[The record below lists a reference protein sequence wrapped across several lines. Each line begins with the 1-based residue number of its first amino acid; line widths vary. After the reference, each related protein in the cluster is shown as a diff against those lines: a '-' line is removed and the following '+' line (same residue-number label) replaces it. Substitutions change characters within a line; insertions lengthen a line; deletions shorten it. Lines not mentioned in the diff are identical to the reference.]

1 MTDIRIHECKDM
13 INILK
18 ANAKGIPRRKD
29 TTVIKNVKLDSFIYI
44 MDEII
49 KVLDTKITEIEITEH
64 HTFAKP
70 DDVEDIDFPNS
81 TKGGFEGSDIFTM

>member
-1 MTDIRIHECKDM
+1 MTDMRIHECKDM

-18 ANAKGIPRRKD
+18 TNAKGIPSRKN
-29 TTVIKNVKLDSFIYI
+29 TTVIKNVKLDSFLYV

-49 KVLDTKITEIEITEH
+49 KVLDSKITEIEVTEH

-70 DDVEDIDFPNS
+70 DDVSDLDFPGVS
-81 TKGGFEGSDIFTM
+81 SEDK

>member
-1 MTDIRIHECKDM
+1 MTDMRIHECKDM

-18 ANAKGIPRRKD
+18 VNAKGVHTRQD
-29 TTVIKNVKLDSFIYI
+29 TTVIKNVKLDSFLYV

-64 HTFAKP
+64 YTFAKP
-70 DDVEDIDFPNS
+70 EEVNNLDFPNS
-81 TKGGFEGSDIFTM
+81 SSEDT

>member
-18 ANAKGIPRRKD
+18 ANAKGIPSRKN
-29 TTVIKNVKLDSFIYI
+29 TTVIKNVKLDSFLYI

-49 KVLDTKITEIEITEH
+49 KVLDSKITEIEITEH

-70 DDVEDIDFPNS
+70 DDVSDIDFPNS
-81 TKGGFEGSDIFTM
+81 KSSEDK

>member
-13 INILK
+13 INTLK
-18 ANAKGIPRRKD
+18 ANAKGIPTRKD
-29 TTVIKNVKLDSFIYI
+29 TSTVIKNVKLDSFLFV

-49 KVLDTKITEIEITEH
+49 KILDTKITEIEITEH

-70 DDVEDIDFPNS
+70 EDVSKLKFGD
-81 TKGGFEGSDIFTM
+81 

>member
-1 MTDIRIHECKDM
+1 MTDMRIHECKDM

-18 ANAKGIPRRKD
+18 ANAKGIPSRKN
-29 TTVIKNVKLDSFIYI
+29 TTVIKNVKLDSFLYV

-70 DDVEDIDFPNS
+70 DDVSDLDFPGVS
-81 TKGGFEGSDIFTM
+81 SEDK

>member
-1 MTDIRIHECKDM
+1 MTDMRIHECKDM

-18 ANAKGIPRRKD
+18 ANAKGIPTRKD
-29 TTVIKNVKLDSFIYI
+29 TTVIKNVKLDSFLFV

-49 KVLDTKITEIEITEH
+49 KVLDTKVTEIEITEH

-70 DDVEDIDFPNS
+70 DDVSDLDFPGVS
-81 TKGGFEGSDIFTM
+81 SEDK

>member
-18 ANAKGIPRRKD
+18 ANAKGIPTRKD
-29 TTVIKNVKLDSFIYI
+29 TTVIKNVKLDSFLYV

-70 DDVEDIDFPNS
+70 EDVEGVKFGD
-81 TKGGFEGSDIFTM
+81 EE

>member
-13 INILK
+13 INTLK
-18 ANAKGIPRRKD
+18 ANAKGIPTRKD
-29 TTVIKNVKLDSFIYI
+29 TTVIKNVKLDSFLYV

-49 KVLDTKITEIEITEH
+49 KILDTKITEIEITEH

-70 DDVEDIDFPNS
+70 DDVEGLRFGD
-81 TKGGFEGSDIFTM
+81 

>member
-1 MTDIRIHECKDM
+1 MMDMRIHECKDM

-18 ANAKGIPRRKD
+18 ANAKGIPSRKN
-29 TTVIKNVKLDSFIYI
+29 TTVIKNVKLDSFLYV

-49 KVLDTKITEIEITEH
+49 KILDTKITEIEVTEH

-70 DDVEDIDFPNS
+70 DDVSGLDFPGVS
-81 TKGGFEGSDIFTM
+81 SEDK

>member
-13 INILK
+13 INVLK
-18 ANAKGIPRRKD
+18 ANAKSIPTRKD
-29 TTVIKNVKLDSFIYI
+29 TIVIKNIKLDSFLFI

-64 HTFAKP
+64 HTFANP
-70 DDVEDIDFPNS
+70 DDV
-81 TKGGFEGSDIFTM
+81 SDIKFGDE

>member
-1 MTDIRIHECKDM
+1 MTDMRIHECKDM

-18 ANAKGIPRRKD
+18 ANAKSIPTRKD
-29 TTVIKNVKLDSFIYI
+29 TTVIKNVKLDSFLFV

-70 DDVEDIDFPNS
+70 EQVQDIDFPGS
-81 TKGGFEGSDIFTM
+81 TCSEDK

>member
-1 MTDIRIHECKDM
+1 MIGKELKMTEIRIHECKDM
-13 INILK
+13 INKLK
-18 ANAKGIPRRKD
+18 ANAKGIPTRKD
-29 TTVIKNVKLDSFIYI
+29 TTVIKNVKLDSFLFV

-70 DDVEDIDFPNS
+70 DDVSNIKFGD
-81 TKGGFEGSDIFTM
+81 

>member
-1 MTDIRIHECKDM
+1 MTDMRIHECKDM

-18 ANAKGIPRRKD
+18 ANAKGIPSRKN
-29 TTVIKNVKLDSFIYI
+29 TTVIKNVKLDSFLYV

-49 KVLDTKITEIEITEH
+49 KVLDSKITEIEVTEH

-70 DDVEDIDFPNS
+70 DDVSDLDFPGVS
-81 TKGGFEGSDIFTM
+81 SEDK

>member
-1 MTDIRIHECKDM
+1 MTDMRIHECKDM

-18 ANAKGIPRRKD
+18 ANAKGIPSRKKN
-29 TTVIKNVKLDSFIYI
+29 TTVIKNVKLDSFLYV

-49 KVLDTKITEIEITEH
+49 KVLDTKITEIEVTEH

-70 DDVEDIDFPNS
+70 DDVSGIKFGD
-81 TKGGFEGSDIFTM
+81 

>member
-1 MTDIRIHECKDM
+1 MTDIRINECKDM

-18 ANAKGIPRRKD
+18 ANAKGIPTRKD
-29 TTVIKNVKLDSFIYI
+29 TTVIKNVKLDSFLYV

-49 KVLDTKITEIEITEH
+49 KILDTKITEIEITEH

-70 DDVEDIDFPNS
+70 DDVSELRFGD
-81 TKGGFEGSDIFTM
+81 